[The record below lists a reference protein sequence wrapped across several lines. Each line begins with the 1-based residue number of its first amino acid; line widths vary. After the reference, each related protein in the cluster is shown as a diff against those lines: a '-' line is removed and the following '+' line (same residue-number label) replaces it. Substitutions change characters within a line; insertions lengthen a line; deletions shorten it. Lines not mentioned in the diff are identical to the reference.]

1 MCLYLRNANN
11 PFSYQTNPDVNA
23 LTLVADMVEIV
34 GLNSKPVALETGS
47 VVERLVWESQD
58 EIARSG
64 GFKNLVS
71 GTDTAAYLPFMAL
84 PRLSDWVAE
93 DTLSEGQ
100 VYLYDT
106 RLDHLSGLN
115 ETASLIWLM
124 ATEGAGPDDIAATL
138 YESASRQQR
147 QRLPKHFQKSVPSL
161 CCHGQARLR
170 YGHGAPR

>member
-11 PFSYQTNPDVNA
+11 PFSYQTNPNVNA

-84 PRLSDWVAE
+84 PRLSDWVVSRYCLTALFSNHISNAGWRKTPSVKVRCIYT
-93 DTLSEGQ
+93 TL
-100 VYLYDT
+100 
-106 RLDHLSGLN
+106 
-115 ETASLIWLM
+115 ASI
-124 ATEGAGPDDIAATL
+124 T
-138 YESASRQQR
+138 
-147 QRLPKHFQKSVPSL
+147 
-161 CCHGQARLR
+161 
-170 YGHGAPR
+170 